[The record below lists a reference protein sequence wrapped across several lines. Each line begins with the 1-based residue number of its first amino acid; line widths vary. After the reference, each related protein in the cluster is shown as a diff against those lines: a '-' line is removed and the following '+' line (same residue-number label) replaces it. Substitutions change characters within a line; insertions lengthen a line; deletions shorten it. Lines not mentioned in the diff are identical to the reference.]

1 MSVQSWGDPGSQQ
14 PAGQHGMRAGHA
26 DRDRTVDVLKAAFA
40 EGRLSVQEYEHR
52 HEAAAAAQTY
62 GQLAAL
68 IADLPSGPVPGPA
81 PAVQNVPST
90 FLPPPMPMPMPMP
103 MHMPRPTNGL
113 AIASFVFAL
122 TGIGAPVAVI
132 AGHIARGQIRERHQ
146 DGDWAAVTGL
156 ILGYLGLAFWGLIIL
171 LGIVAVASSG
181 SHPSPGY

>member
-1 MSVQSWGDPGSQQ
+1 
-14 PAGQHGMRAGHA
+14 MRAGHA

-68 IADLPSGPVPGPA
+68 IADLPSGPVPGPVP
-81 PAVQNVPST
+81 PAQAQPVPAT

-103 MHMPRPTNGL
+103 VRRPTNGV
-113 AIASFVFAL
+113 AIASFVFGL
-122 TGIGAPVAVI
+122 LGFSPVAVI
-132 AGHIARGQIRERHQ
+132 TGHVARGQIRRQDQ
-146 DGDWAAVTGL
+146 DGDWAAVAGL
-156 ILGYLGLAFWGLIIL
+156 VLGYIGLAFWVLMALLII
-171 LGIVAVASSG
+171 VAAVAAG